1 MEILFACSYNSVFRK
16 NTNPFVKS
24 LIEGMRSKGCSVDCD
39 LHKFWTGFDDYDIII
54 YNGQKKSTSGTGVRL
69 I

>member
-1 MEILFACSYNSVFRK
+1 
-16 NTNPFVKS
+16 
-24 LIEGMRSKGCSVDCD
+24 MRSKGCSVDCD